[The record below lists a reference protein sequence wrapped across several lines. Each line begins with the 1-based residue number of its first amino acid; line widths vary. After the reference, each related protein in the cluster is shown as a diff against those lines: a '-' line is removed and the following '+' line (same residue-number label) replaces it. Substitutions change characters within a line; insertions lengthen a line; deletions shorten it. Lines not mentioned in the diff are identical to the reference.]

1 MFQAVP
7 YNSVEWNM
15 FYPDLKDFESKN
27 MTYPEG
33 KISIYMY
40 MYNVWILK
48 VDNCTH
54 LPHDQIRR

>member
-40 MYNVWILK
+40 MYNV
-48 VDNCTH
+48 
-54 LPHDQIRR
+54 